1 MHICLYYLVAKLC
14 LTLCNPM
21 DCNPQGPLSTRFPR
35 QEYCSGLPS
44 PPPGDL
50 PDPGIEPASSSALQV
65 EPLPTEPPGKPHMV
79 VQNIL

>member
-21 DCNPQGPLSTRFPR
+21 DCNPPGPLSMGFPR
-35 QEYCSGLPS
+35 QEYCSELPS

-50 PDPGIEPASSSALQV
+50 PDPGIEPASPSSSALQV
-65 EPLPTEPPGKPHMV
+65 DPLPTELWLPRLYR
-79 VQNIL
+79 I